1 MTQTTPTDTAQSTE
15 ANKHVIRKLFDEA
28 FNQGNLETVDG
39 LWIPSELE
47 SGKRSIVALRS
58 AFPDY
63 HRTIEAQIAD
73 GDLVVTRWTAR
84 GTHRGPFSS
93 RAQNYYSSSVR
104 CERRLAESR
113 VKKHQIGDALS
124 LDPTARHSCRSAMP
138 HRLMPARS
146 VSASSDRP
154 ALCAVLR
161 SE

>member
-93 RAQNYYSSSVR
+93 RILGTTVAPTGARFDTPGISMHRVEAGRVVEAWVMGNDS
-104 CERRLAESR
+104 AELLL
-113 VKKHQIGDALS
+113 QLGALR
-124 LDPTARHSCRSAMP
+124 TQTG
-138 HRLMPARS
+138 
-146 VSASSDRP
+146 
-154 ALCAVLR
+154 
-161 SE
+161 